1 MAEEQLVGVD
11 IAMYN
16 TMRFQKKC
24 RSGEL
29 TDNDFKLSPVRP
41 VRPLL
46 NERER
51 MMASCPGQI

>member
-29 TDNDFKLSPVRP
+29 TDNDFKPLACSSGEASP
-41 VRPLL
+41 
-46 NERER
+46 E
-51 MMASCPGQI
+51 